1 MYEAIL
7 LEIGKWAIRDNNSV
21 NRLVRNKEIF
31 TPTELNEMN
40 LMALGVARFDTE
52 TQCREV
58 VNKLNSE

>member
-1 MYEAIL
+1 MYEATL
-7 LEIGKWAIRDNNSV
+7 LESGKWAIRDNSSV

-31 TPTELNEMN
+31 SPTELNDMN

-52 TQCREV
+52 PQCREV